1 MDCTQTRKL
10 LHAYLDHELD
20 AANALVLDA
29 HAESC
34 PTCKTALAQQSV
46 LKSALRKH
54 AAYHTA
60 PAGLADRIHSRLP
73 KGATANAKQTTW
85 LRWLQPRGW
94 LPLGAAV
101 AATAVVTWI
110 AALQVNTLSRDD
122 LLADQVISGYARSV
136 VTEHVTDVAS
146 SDQHTVK
153 PWISS
158 RLDFSPPVP
167 DLASA
172 GFPLVGGRLDYI
184 DNRSVAALVYHR
196 RQHVI
201 DLFVWPGATSPTAL
215 LRATSRQGYHL
226 LHWADGDMTYW
237 AISDVNPD
245 DLKLFV
251 DAYRAA
257 K

>member
-20 AANALVLDA
+20 PANTIALDA
-29 HAESC
+29 HVASC
-34 PTCKTALAQQSV
+34 GSCKTALEQQST

-60 PAGLADRIHSRLP
+60 PAGLAQRIRKRLP
-73 KGATANAKQTTW
+73 ESAPANARQTDW
-85 LRWLQPRGW
+85 LRWLQPRSW
-94 LPLGAAV
+94 FPLGAAI
-101 AATAVVTWI
+101 AATAVVTWT
-110 AALQVNTLSRDD
+110 AALQLNAPSRDE
-122 LLADQVISGYARSV
+122 LIAEQVIAGHARSV

-153 PWISS
+153 PWISA
-158 RLDFSPPVP
+158 RLDFSPPVAE
-167 DLASA
+167 LASA

-184 DNRSVAALVYHR
+184 DNRPVAALVYHR
-196 RQHVI
+196 REHVI
-201 DLFVWPGATSPTAL
+201 DLFVWPAASATAPV
-215 LRATSRQGYHL
+215 RAFARQGYHL

-237 AISDVNPD
+237 AISDVNPA
-245 DLKLFV
+245 DLKNFV
-251 DAYRAA
+251 DAYRGT